1 MTNEIEV
8 KQDAQLMESVLLQ
21 GDLSKLNPS
30 QRVNYYQKVCQ
41 SIGLNPLTRPFDYIN
56 LNGKLTL
63 YAKKDAADQLRNLHG
78 VSIDD
83 VDIIETATQFIVKV
97 KGHNKDGR
105 TDVEVGVVNKTD
117 MQGNL
122 ANAQMKAV
130 TKGKRRLTLS
140 LCGLGWLDETEVQ
153 TIPDARPVAVDTE
166 TGEIVDAEKKTKP
179 VKEPEDQTP
188 DEERPY
194 LPDVFRQR
202 FNTLTNALRGKYKEL
217 KVTDGERKV
226 LASAIDGVF
235 NGDKTMR
242 YEFTKWLTGTS
253 STKELNPYHVRALM
267 TVMEV
272 KSFDDAPNDY
282 SMTEIRSAHAEALR
296 EMGQEEFPF
305 DAPPAQ

>member
-1 MTNEIEV
+1 MTSELV

-21 GDLSKLNPS
+21 GDLSKLNPA
-30 QRVNYYQKVCQ
+30 QRVSYYHKVCE
-41 SIGLNPLTRPFDYIN
+41 SLGLNPLTRPFDYIT

-83 VDIIETATQFIVKV
+83 VDIVETATQFIVKV

-153 TIPDARPVAVDTE
+153 TIPDARPVVIDGE
-166 TGEIVDAEKKTKP
+166 TGEILDAAEKKTDVGTRP
-179 VKEPEDQTP
+179 YQPEDFKEKFSGMVSTM
-188 DEERPY
+188 EAN
-194 LPDVFRQR
+194 FAKK
-202 FNTLTNALRGKYKEL
+202 NAVIIVDDTQHKI
-217 KVTDGERKV
+217 V
-226 LASAIDGVF
+226 ASTIDGIF
-235 NGDKTMR
+235 GGEKTMR
-242 YEFTKWLTGTS
+242 YTFTRWLCGQA
-253 STKELNPYHVRALM
+253 STKKLSNAQVKCLM
-267 TVMEV
+267 TVMGVTQFGDPPSE
-272 KSFDDAPNDY
+272 F
-282 SMTEIRSAHAEALR
+282 SMTEIRDAHRAALLSEGQAEMKLA
-296 EMGQEEFPF
+296 G
-305 DAPPAQ
+305 DKS